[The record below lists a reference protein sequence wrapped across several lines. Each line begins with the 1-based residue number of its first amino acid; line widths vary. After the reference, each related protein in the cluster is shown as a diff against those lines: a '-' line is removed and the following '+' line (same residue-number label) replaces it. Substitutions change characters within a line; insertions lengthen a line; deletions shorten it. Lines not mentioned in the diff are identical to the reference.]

1 MKYWSKSALT
11 IYRYLESMSN
21 TIDKI
26 VVNTGTTSYSS
37 LLQKYQSTYYQ
48 TGKMIELVERK
59 RKMINLKI
67 AVEDAFSA
75 LDVMDKRILGLV
87 FVDGIKSEKVAQ
99 LLNMSLRTF
108 FRRKILALSNF
119 TEKMEQ
125 AGFDS
130 EFFISEYS
138 KERWFISVYNDC
150 IQKNANEDSLTGYVV
165 KRVFNEVGQVEMV
178 SGNY

>member
-21 TIDKI
+21 SIDKI

-48 TGKMIELVERK
+48 AGKIIELVERK

-67 AVEDAFSA
+67 AVEDSFAE

-87 FVDGIKSEKVAQ
+87 FIDGIKSEKVSQ

-108 FRRKILALSNF
+108 FRRKLVALANF
-119 TEKMEQ
+119 SDKMVE
-125 AGFDS
+125 AGFDD

-138 KERWFISVYNDC
+138 KEKWFLSVYNEC
-150 IQKNANEDSLTGYVV
+150 VQKNINEDSLNGNIV
-165 KRVFNEVGQVEMV
+165 KRVFNEVGHVEML
-178 SGNY
+178 SSAY